1 MLIAITVKVTKHLSI
16 MQTLTVEPI
25 TKTFNNNNN
34 KNEHCDGGGGG
45 SGHRERGHGSWNGN
59 KHHD

>member
-1 MLIAITVKVTKHLSI
+1 

-34 KNEHCDGGGGG
+34 NNEHCDGGGGG
-45 SGHRERGHGSWNGN
+45 SGRQERGHGSWNGN